1 MPNSTFYKGCA
12 PACTLA
18 AGLYSLEG
26 ESVYGHLNEKSNTFA
41 TADFE
46 SGSVDVYAYTPSSL
60 TYQQSFNNGLS
71 GSTLYPIGITYN
83 RRPKE

>member
-1 MPNSTFYKGCA
+1 MLTSHVLLAISEFDAKLYVYKGCA

-60 TYQQSFNNGLS
+60 TYQ
-71 GSTLYPIGITYN
+71 
-83 RRPKE
+83 